1 LKPYK
6 NHTTLLTIKFRRDM
20 MQVRASLKLLCV
32 AMLVSSVAGADSYKS
47 KFYARAGI
55 GLPTYRKVSGE
66 NVKARFKPI
75 YNIAAGWNCSHRF
88 SGELELGYL
97 ALPVKARFHPEEY
110 RATTKSLSILANMIA
125 RLNHQSLGKHKLQP
139 FIGAG
144 LGYVYHRSGDLTG
157 INTMQTSNK
166 ISGLGYQILMGI
178 EWAARP
184 NVSVVLDARWIDL
197 GKMKWSAKAT
207 GPIAEFRL
215 KTQTIT
221 LGAKFNF

>member
-6 NHTTLLTIKFRRDM
+6 NHTILLRIKLGRDKM
-20 MQVRASLKLLCV
+20 RVQGYLKLLCV
-32 AMLVSSVAGADSYKS
+32 AMLVSSVAGADSANS

-75 YNIAAGWNCSHRF
+75 YNVAAGWNCSYRF
-88 SGELELGYL
+88 SGELEVGYL

-110 RATTKSLSILANMIA
+110 RATTKSFSVLANLIG
-125 RLNHQSLGKHKLQP
+125 RLNHVSLGKHKLQP

-144 LGYVYHRSGDLTG
+144 LGYVHHRSGDLTG
-157 INTMQTSNK
+157 ITTMQTSNK

-178 EWAARP
+178 EWAVRP
-184 NVSVVLDARWIDL
+184 NVALVLDARWIDL

-215 KTQTIT
+215 KTQTVT